1 MVSVSFGGSEEART
15 LYLIVANDALS
26 QVSYRPTCLYIL
38 RIIEKNIN
46 LSYLNTEFSFYYL
59 YNNHMP
65 PSKTIAAI
73 DLKAFFSFVECVD
86 RGIDPWKAP
95 LVVADKERGKNTIVL
110 SVSPYL
116 KSKGIPSRCRI
127 ANLPKGID
135 YIYAVPRME
144 RYIEKSAE
152 VVSIMMEFVAKED
165 IHVYSIDEAFIDITS
180 YLDYYKKT
188 PLELVKDIIGRIKER
203 TKLQAT
209 GGIGDNFFLAKVALD
224 IYAKHAKT
232 GIATMHTNDVEKMLW
247 PITDLTSIWGI
258 GARTATKLHKI
269 GINSMGE
276 LANSNR
282 EYIHEI
288 FGIMGD
294 QLIDH
299 ANGIDES
306 DIHEKYEP
314 ESTSLSIGQVLFRD
328 YNKKEAVTIIREMCD
343 DLSYR
348 MRKEGKQT
356 ELVSLYIGYSKQ
368 VMGGFSRQMSLL
380 QRTDDTEELFNSL
393 MEIYNHFI
401 QDYPIRR
408 IGINFGKLSENKYIQ
423 MDVFDNKDAKNKN
436 HELSKAMDKLKDKYG
451 RNVLLRASALTE
463 ESTAIERHNQIGG
476 HRK

>member
-1 MVSVSFGGSEEART
+1 M
-15 LYLIVANDALS
+15 AN
-26 QVSYRPTCLYIL
+26 PNKC
-38 RIIEKNIN
+38 
-46 LSYLNTEFSFYYL
+46 
-59 YNNHMP
+59 
-65 PSKTIAAI
+65 IAAI

-86 RGIDPWKAP
+86 RGLDPWKAP

-110 SVSPYL
+110 SVSPFL
-116 KSKGIPSRCRI
+116 KAKGIPSRCRI
-127 ANLPKGID
+127 KELPKNID

-165 IHVYSIDEAFIDITS
+165 IHVYSIDEAFIDLTS

-188 PLELVKDIIGRIKER
+188 PLELVKDIIVRIKDR

-232 GIATMHTNDVEKMLW
+232 GIATMHISDVEKMLW
-247 PITDLTSIWGI
+247 PITELTSIWGI
-258 GARTATKLHKI
+258 GPRTAVKLHKI

-282 EYIHEI
+282 EFIHAE

-314 ESTSLSIGQVLFRD
+314 ESTSLSVGQVLFKD
-328 YNKKEAVTIIREMCD
+328 FNKDDAITIIREMCD

-348 MRKEGKQT
+348 LRKEGKQT
-356 ELVSLYIGYSKQ
+356 ELVSLYIGYSKEI
-368 VMGGFSRQMSLL
+368 MGGFSRQMSLL
-380 QRTDDTEELFNSL
+380 QRTDDTDELFNAL
-393 MEIYNHFI
+393 MEIYHRYVQN
-401 QDYPIRR
+401 YPIRR
-408 IGINFGKLSENKYIQ
+408 IGINFGKLSDEKYMQ
-423 MDVFDNKDAKNKN
+423 MDMFDQKNKKIKN
-436 HELSKAMDKLKDKYG
+436 QSLSKAMDKLKDKYG
-451 RNVLLRASALTE
+451 GNVLLRASALTE
-463 ESTAIERHNQIGG
+463 NSTAIERHNQIGG

>member
-1 MVSVSFGGSEEART
+1 M
-15 LYLIVANDALS
+15 AN
-26 QVSYRPTCLYIL
+26 PNKC
-38 RIIEKNIN
+38 
-46 LSYLNTEFSFYYL
+46 
-59 YNNHMP
+59 
-65 PSKTIAAI
+65 IAAI

-86 RGIDPWKAP
+86 RGLDPWKAP

-110 SVSPYL
+110 SVSPFL
-116 KSKGIPSRCRI
+116 KAKGIPSRCRI
-127 ANLPKGID
+127 KELPKNIN

-165 IHVYSIDEAFIDITS
+165 IHVYSIDEAFIDLTS

-188 PLELVKDIIGRIKER
+188 PLELVKDIIGRIKDR

-232 GIATMHTNDVEKMLW
+232 GIATMHISDVEKMLW
-247 PITDLTSIWGI
+247 PITELTSIWGI
-258 GARTATKLHKI
+258 GPRTAVKLHKI

-282 EYIHEI
+282 EFIHAE

-314 ESTSLSIGQVLFRD
+314 ESTSLSVGQVLFKD
-328 YNKKEAVTIIREMCD
+328 FNKDDAVTIIREMCD

-348 MRKEGKQT
+348 LRKEGKQT
-356 ELVSLYIGYSKQ
+356 ELVSLYIGYSKEA
-368 VMGGFSRQMSLL
+368 MGDFSRQMSLL
-380 QRTDDTEELFNSL
+380 QRTDDTDELFNAL
-393 MEIYNHFI
+393 MEIYHRYVQN
-401 QDYPIRR
+401 YPIKR
-408 IGINFGKLSENKYIQ
+408 IGINFGKLSDERYMQ
-423 MDVFDNKDAKNKN
+423 MDMFDQKNKKIKN
-436 HELSKAMDKLKDKYG
+436 QSLSKAMDKLKDKYG
-451 RNVLLRASALTE
+451 GNVLLRASALTE
-463 ESTAIERHNQIGG
+463 NSTAIERHNQIGG